1 LKETI
6 SHFYVEQENG
16 VQLEDL
22 GRGSFGE
29 DSFNDFSA
37 IQFFQIDSD
46 GSSMLIEDW
55 VGHHL
60 VDGDNDVK
68 ITYNMAVQS
77 VRYTTGK
84 NVKTVASNGLCTQ
97 TYRSKYVILTPSLN
111 VLRSNLIQ
119 FKPEGPIQA
128 ALAKHPITISMVRVS
143 CVWCCVIETDPTQI
157 GLNCMICFANLFWCI
172 HQVEKI
178 WIRFSEI
185 VWDDTKPYLG
195 FANRQANGKAT
206 VLYNMN
212 YFYRNNP
219 QYNGNNVLLSFID
232 RSSIE
237 QLTGGSTNGKLT
249 REQVAVHIADLL
261 QVAQRNGRGSVSWS
275 FEMTNFKDDPKFLGA
290 WESWQYGKNYYD
302 FFDAIKP
309 LNDKLFFAGSGH
321 CSRYWGFTWGAIVS
335 GATTGGLVADKV
347 LGRTTARHKSPCN
360 DGNILT
366 NSEWRAFYEANP
378 FFEP

>member
-1 LKETI
+1 MEEREFYKRFKGCLDPSTQSWAAEYFRGLPATPDVRAVDLLKQCRRPGTWEANTDLKETI

-97 TYRSKYVILTPSLN
+97 KYRSKYVILTPSLN

-157 GLNCMICFANLFWCI
+157 GLNCMICFANLFW
-172 HQVEKI
+172 
-178 WIRFSEI
+178 
-185 VWDDTKPYLG
+185 
-195 FANRQANGKAT
+195 
-206 VLYNMN
+206 
-212 YFYRNNP
+212 
-219 QYNGNNVLLSFID
+219 
-232 RSSIE
+232 
-237 QLTGGSTNGKLT
+237 
-249 REQVAVHIADLL
+249 
-261 QVAQRNGRGSVSWS
+261 
-275 FEMTNFKDDPKFLGA
+275 
-290 WESWQYGKNYYD
+290 
-302 FFDAIKP
+302 
-309 LNDKLFFAGSGH
+309 
-321 CSRYWGFTWGAIVS
+321 
-335 GATTGGLVADKV
+335 
-347 LGRTTARHKSPCN
+347 
-360 DGNILT
+360 
-366 NSEWRAFYEANP
+366 
-378 FFEP
+378 